1 MRDLNAGGSDSEEGR
16 VCVVTGAGQGIG
28 RACALA
34 LAELGTEL
42 VLLDL
47 NPDSAASTAREVEAR
62 GAGAVA
68 FECDVGDSES
78 VALAFAA
85 ARERCGH
92 FDVLVN
98 NAGRGGGAR
107 TEELAESEW
116 DAIVD
121 SCLKGTFLC
130 TQQAARSML
139 EGGRGGVI
147 VNISSMLGVM
157 PMPTRAAYSAA
168 KAGVIAFTKVVAAEW
183 AREGIRVNAVAPGYI
198 RTEAIAAAIEGGLL
212 DEERITEWTP
222 SGRFG
227 KPEEVGAAVRFLA
240 SEDASLATGET
251 LVLDGGYTTY
261 GAWWP
266 PAVARDVG

>member
-1 MRDLNAGGSDSEEGR
+1 MDPKRSERR
-16 VCVVTGAGQGIG
+16 VCVVTGGAQGIG

-34 LAELGTEL
+34 LAGPDADLA
-42 VLLDL
+42 LLDRD
-47 NPDSAASTAREVEAR
+47 PARAEGTVAEVEGK

-68 FECDVGDSES
+68 IACDVADAES
-78 VALAFAA
+78 VARAFAA
-85 ARERCGH
+85 VHER
-92 FDVLVN
+92 FDRVDVLVN

-121 SCLKGTFLC
+121 PCLKGTFLC
-130 TQQAARSML
+130 TQQAARSIL
-139 EGGRGGVI
+139 ASGRGGSI

-198 RTEAIAAAIEGGLL
+198 RTEGVSAAIDAGLL
-212 DEERITEWTP
+212 EEARIAEWTP

-227 KPEEVGAAVRFLA
+227 TPEEVAAAVRFLA
-240 SEDASLATGET
+240 SAEASLATGET
-251 LVLDGGYTTY
+251 LVLDGGYTSY

-266 PAVARDVG
+266 PAEARRI

>member
-1 MRDLNAGGSDSEEGR
+1 MDPKEPKAKKSQRR
-16 VCVVTGAGQGIG
+16 VCVVTGGNRGIG

-34 LAELGTEL
+34 LAGPDDDL
-42 VLLDL
+42 VLLDRD
-47 NPDSAASTAREVEAR
+47 PARAERTVGEVEAQGSR
-62 GAGAVA
+62 ALVL
-68 FECDVGDSES
+68 ECDVADADA
-78 VALAFAA
+78 VAHAFGV
-85 ARERCGH
+85 ARER
-92 FDVLVN
+92 FERIDVLVN

-139 EGGRGGVI
+139 ESGHGGAI
-147 VNISSMLGVM
+147 VNIASMLGVS

-168 KAGVIAFTKVVAAEW
+168 KAAVIAFTKVVAAEW

-198 RTEAIAAAIEGGLL
+198 RTEGVVAAIEDGLL

-222 SGRFG
+222 SGRLG
-227 KPEEVGAAVRFLA
+227 DPEEVGSAVRFLA
-240 SEDASLATGET
+240 SAEASFATGET
-251 LVLDGGYTTY
+251 LVLDGGYTSY

-266 PAVARDVG
+266 PASARQV